1 MEVKRCRTV
10 ALEIFKTNNVRSLSL
25 MKELINMRIGTNTRK
40 NNLTSPARETVT
52 YVDKSIK
59 TLEPLTWNTLPEKVK
74 GNTRLQTFRNL
85 IKTWFAPSF
94 KHRQKHHFSQ
104 EHPKIHMDLQNL
116 VLIRCKVVY
125 IIFV

>member
-94 KHRQKHHFSQ
+94 KQTETSFQPRTSEDTYGFAK
-104 EHPKIHMDLQNL
+104 PGVDP
-116 VLIRCKVVY
+116 V
-125 IIFV
+125 